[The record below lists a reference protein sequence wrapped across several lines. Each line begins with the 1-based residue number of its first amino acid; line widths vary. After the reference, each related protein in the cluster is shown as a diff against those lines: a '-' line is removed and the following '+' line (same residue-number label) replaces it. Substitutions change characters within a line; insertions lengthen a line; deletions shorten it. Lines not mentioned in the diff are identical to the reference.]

1 MRQMENSDLVRI
13 NRAWYDGLVKDEAT
27 IRRELVAAETSAR
40 EKAASYLKDRT
51 LQKFA
56 SSRSEQIASMQSE
69 LATMSTRRQS
79 LEAAFDAEKTRLEQ
93 FAGETADLYF
103 AQQQYD
109 QAAAIL
115 EKLNM
120 RIASLRTERQRGA
133 TVQTLAKA
141 TPPASP
147 IEEVPTKKIL
157 VASGAA
163 FVLPFLVALAWEFF
177 IKRVSGPS
185 SIESRNLM
193 PLIGEVA
200 RLPSGVFTK
209 GKKRVFEES
218 VDALRANLLLSS
230 ELGELRTFAVTSS
243 MSGEGKSSLSSQLA
257 VSVAKATGERVLL
270 IDADLRSPDQHHL
283 FGLEMGLGLS
293 GVLSGRVSLDAAIDR
308 SLGGLLHVLPAGH
321 LTASPHRL
329 LSPSALRDLVDQ
341 ATGELGYRYVIFD
354 TAPVLSAGETLAV
367 AAEVDA
373 TLLCVMRDV
382 SRVDSLERT
391 SRRLEATGATIAGIV
406 FNGVPSREYAYR
418 YGDYRY
424 GEPQRRAAEVLT
436 ASK

>member
-1 MRQMENSDLVRI
+1 
-13 NRAWYDGLVKDEAT
+13 
-27 IRRELVAAETSAR
+27 
-40 EKAASYLKDRT
+40 
-51 LQKFA
+51 
-56 SSRSEQIASMQSE
+56 
-69 LATMSTRRQS
+69 
-79 LEAAFDAEKTRLEQ
+79 
-93 FAGETADLYF
+93 
-103 AQQQYD
+103 
-109 QAAAIL
+109 
-115 EKLNM
+115 
-120 RIASLRTERQRGA
+120 
-133 TVQTLAKA
+133 
-141 TPPASP
+141 
-147 IEEVPTKKIL
+147 
-157 VASGAA
+157 
-163 FVLPFLVALAWEFF
+163 
-177 IKRVSGPS
+177 
-185 SIESRNLM
+185 M